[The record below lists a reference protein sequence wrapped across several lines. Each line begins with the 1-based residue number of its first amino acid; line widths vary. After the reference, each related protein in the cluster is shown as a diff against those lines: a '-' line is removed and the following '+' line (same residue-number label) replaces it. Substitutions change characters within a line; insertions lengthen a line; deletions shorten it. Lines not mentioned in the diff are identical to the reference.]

1 MMGLSNGLPLPVKK
15 GYDVRVGRG
24 AALEL
29 ASVDLTLNMGE
40 SIEAL
45 GRPSALRVSISQ
57 RLKGFVLFVVAARS
71 VDRME
76 DELEIRASTLSFIIS
91 AQNIV
96 LSECVDD
103 ANILLNLKQCWQKK
117 LFALMVQ
124 KKSFDI
130 SSKRDDATSR
140 EKLQK
145 VEERFMEMKSSV
157 TDQLEILAKKESE
170 AEFQRSKTEVHTP
183 ELVCL
188 VNTNSSDRR
197 TPITQQSAAKREVC
211 RYPAEEKR
219 VVNRNQETTALW
231 ERLNQL
237 KERAETLLDSFSQRI
252 NAVST
257 QQQRVASSLHD
268 IMSQQREQTHQQNVW
283 NEFMREQHSHRH
295 TQVLCDIDRLGRS
308 CEVIQTKLTD
318 IQNETNRARERREN
332 NLEERKQRREDSLY
346 KHENK
351 MIELQE
357 IAEELK
363 KQIEREEKEQNESQQ
378 RCTHLK
384 EQIFLTGRDIQSYD
398 EQTNK
403 IRSDMVQE
411 IETSDREFEQVR
423 KLSEEEIKHKTVEVE
438 RHLNDIQKTRR
449 ETERELRQSQ
459 RTLSHLTQT
468 RQAQLKERTHHL
480 NQKIKQKE
488 DLLRKITAEN
498 GKLDET
504 RRQLERAEMAKN
516 SIVKTWN
523 ASSARGQEKRETL
536 PETLA
541 QTRHDRGGLESAQTV
556 EPGQTWSERMRAL
569 MEDDDYF
576 DFIDK

>member
-1 MMGLSNGLPLPVKK
+1 MRNCSRSAGRP
-15 GYDVRVGRG
+15 DVRQLCNYFGQGRVILVG
-24 AALEL
+24 
-29 ASVDLTLNMGE
+29 S
-40 SIEAL
+40 SI
-45 GRPSALRVSISQ
+45 GRQPGSLRD
-57 RLKGFVLFVVAARS
+57 
-71 VDRME
+71 DRME

-130 SSKRDDATSR
+130 SSKRDEVTSR

-145 VEERFMEMKSSV
+145 VEERFMEMKSCV
-157 TDQLEILAKKESE
+157 TDQLEILTKKESE
-170 AEFQRSKTEVHTP
+170 AEFQRSKTETVEH
-183 ELVCL
+183 LSH
-188 VNTNSSDRR
+188 SSRQRR
-197 TPITQQSAAKREVC
+197 ERSAVILQRKRELLT
-211 RYPAEEKR
+211 ETKR
-219 VVNRNQETTALW
+219 QLLSGFKELQ